1 MSDRTADWETY
12 LGYGPAARALY
23 YVIPALL
30 GAGLGVGLH
39 FLLDWLLSLPWLPFQ
54 GPLSLLD
61 SIPDQVALPI
71 LIGLGVVAGV
81 IFGAV
86 AWADELSIT
95 VDGSRVRL
103 TRGDSDHVINRTA
116 VAAVFMDGKQLVLLG
131 PDTGELA
138 REKTDRPVSKIAEAF
153 TRHGYPWRADGDP
166 HADAFRLWSSTSPGL
181 PPGTGA
187 LLSMRARAL
196 KNNKNEDAAD
206 LRAELLNLGV
216 VVRDQGGKQYWR
228 PVGPDQLEA

>member
-1 MSDRTADWETY
+1 MSDRTADWETHI
-12 LGYGPAARALY
+12 GYGTAARALFF
-23 YVIPALL
+23 VIPALL
-30 GAGLGVGLH
+30 GAGLGVALH
-39 FLLDWLLSLPWLPFQ
+39 FLLGWLLGLPWLPFQ

-61 SIPDQVALPI
+61 SIPDQVALPV
-71 LIGLGVVAGV
+71 LIGLGMVAGL
-81 IFGAV
+81 IFGAS
-86 AWADELSIT
+86 AWADELSIM

-103 TRGDSDHVINRTA
+103 TRGEADQVINRSA
-116 VAAVFMDGKQLVLLG
+116 VATVFMDGKHLVLLG

-138 REKTDRPVSKIAEAF
+138 REKTDQPVAKIAEAF

-181 PPGTGA
+181 PAGAGA
-187 LLSMRARAL
+187 LLSIRARAL
-196 KNNKNEDAAD
+196 KDDKTEDAAE

-228 PVGPDQLEA
+228 PVGPNQLGA